1 MADRV
6 RELLNRI
13 LEWWNKFSARQKT
26 FIIAATAGVIV
37 AIAVLMTL
45 LLQPT
50 YILLLNAETTREASE
65 VVDLLE
71 SENIQYKVSDDGLQI
86 RVNKKQQSNASL
98 LLGANNI
105 QAYTYT
111 MDNVTSGGFST
122 TESDKQ
128 KRYEL
133 YMETRLADD
142 MIGKYSSV
150 KSAVVDLT
158 VPENN
163 GTLLSSDQDT
173 SVWIVLELA
182 DDEFTTDTAAALAK
196 GVSVAVGNKTEESIV
211 ITDTKGNMLFAG
223 DTTYSASGTASSQLS
238 VKTQW
243 ENTVKSGVRQVL
255 LGTNEF
261 DKIEVASNLDLSF
274 STSKT
279 TDHEYYVSGDNSEG
293 YLSQERTYSSNNV
306 NDGGGLPGTDSN
318 NETIEYE
325 YRDYTSSSS
334 SVEEEE
340 RKYLP
345 SERITETEGLPGAIN
360 YSSSTIAVTGIRF
373 NIIRE
378 EDVRAQGL
386 LDGGITWEEYKL
398 NHAEGERIAVDDDM
412 YEVVAKATGFP
423 RENIA
428 FVARTENVFIDRE
441 GLNISTSD
449 VIQVVLIIIILAL
462 LAFVVLRSM
471 RADKTAEQPE
481 ELSVET
487 LLQSQPEVAI
497 EDIGTEKL
505 SETRMMIE
513 KFVDEN
519 PELAAN
525 LLRNWLNQGWE

>member
-26 FIIAATAGVIV
+26 FIIAASAGVII
-37 AIAVLMTL
+37 AIAILATL
-45 LLQPT
+45 LLRPT
-50 YILLLNAETTREASE
+50 YVLLLNAETTREASE
-65 VVDLLE
+65 VVNLLE
-71 SENIQYKVSDDGLQI
+71 SENIDYRVSDDGLQI
-86 RVNKKQQSNASL
+86 RVNENQQSNASL

-105 QAYTYT
+105 QAYTYSI
-111 MDNVTSGGFST
+111 DNVTSGGFST

-142 MIGKYSSV
+142 MISRFTFV
-150 KSAVVDLT
+150 KSAVVDIT
-158 VPENN
+158 IPENN
-163 GTLLSSDQDT
+163 GTLISTEQDT
-173 SVWIVLELA
+173 SVWVQLELTG
-182 DDEFTTDTAAALAK
+182 DEINSDMAAALAK
-196 GVSVAVGNKTEESIV
+196 AVSVAVGNKTEENIV
-211 ITDTKGNMLFAG
+211 ITDTNGNMLFAG
-223 DTTYSASGTASSQLS
+223 DTTYSASGTASSQLG

-243 ENTVKSGVRQVL
+243 ESTIKSEVRQVL

-274 STSKT
+274 SSSKI
-279 TDHEYYVSGDNSEG
+279 TDHEYYVPDGNSQG
-293 YLSQERTYSSNNV
+293 YLSQERTYSSENV

-334 SVEEEE
+334 SVEEQE
-340 RKYLP
+340 RNYLP

-386 LDGGITWEEYKL
+386 LDGGITWEEYKI
-398 NHAEGERIAVDDDM
+398 NHAEGERIVVDDDM

-423 RENIA
+423 KENIA

-441 GLNISTSD
+441 GMNISTSD

-471 RADKTAEQPE
+471 RADKSTEQPE
-481 ELSVET
+481 ELSVES
-487 LLQSQPEVAI
+487 LLQSQPEVVI
-497 EDIGTEKL
+497 EDIGTEQL
-505 SETRMMIE
+505 SETRKMIE

-519 PELAAN
+519 PEAAAN